1 MLEKQG
7 KYHIHTTDV
16 PQAHADERVCVMTSS
31 AGKASLSRRSGRR
44 AAPHIHHAIEGAH
57 FHHDPVE
64 RALARMA
71 PSTDRHSRGV
81 LRRISGP
88 NASRVSSSS
97 VCKLPI
103 KKRGRLACAGAA
115 APPKAESQSS
125 VDGVQDYS
133 FGVQDY
139 SFGVQCDAGHG
150 TPASAAC
157 ACPNGQH
164 GQGSCRPSPMP
175 EKPSKDPAHCSHGS
189 HADEVEGAGI
199 AHSTMND
206 ADGGPSLLSCYG
218 RHIDEHL
225 RGLED
230 EARAAVGLGS
240 AAASSSAPR
249 SHLAS
254 PHTMALPLNSAVA
267 ASAANEADRRNLV
280 AFLVKQ
286 TVAWELHALV
296 CGNAM
301 LHRAVA
307 FLDQRLAWRPV
318 GRARL
323 PIVGAACFHLA
334 SKVEDVWPLN
344 MVEMRHM
351 FSGADPYAVEHG
363 LVPSSPL
370 TVADVVQEEATLLQL
385 LDWSLHV
392 PTSHT
397 FLVTAAS
404 PPIEEP
410 QLSTASYLCE
420 LALLDHRAFC
430 NFKPS
435 TIAAAAISLSAHA
448 APRPPG
454 APAVDAP
461 ARELQACISRLRGA
475 AAKAE
480 SSSTA
485 RGFYIGCAAAATAA
499 PPSRSAHAAFSA
511 VVGKYTLEPPYSVHI
526 LKWLR
531 TGRSPL
537 GAGAVHGAA
546 RAFFDCIQA

>member
-1 MLEKQG
+1 
-7 KYHIHTTDV
+7 
-16 PQAHADERVCVMTSS
+16 
-31 AGKASLSRRSGRR
+31 
-44 AAPHIHHAIEGAH
+44 
-57 FHHDPVE
+57 
-64 RALARMA
+64 MA

-139 SFGVQCDAGHG
+139 SFGVRCDAGHG

-175 EKPSKDPAHCSHGS
+175 EKPSKDPAQCSHGN

-404 PPIEEP
+404 PPVEEP
-410 QLSTASYLCE
+410 QLSTASYQQPPSSTTALQ
-420 LALLDHRAFC
+420 LAVHHRGGRDQPSAPAHVAGA
-430 NFKPS
+430 PS
-435 TIAAAAISLSAHA
+435 TH
-448 APRPPG
+448 PRE
-454 APAVDAP
+454 A
-461 ARELQACISRLRGA
+461 QACISRLRARAGA
-475 AAKAE
+475 SRVNGPRLLHRVRRGGDGRPRARPTPSPPSSESTRSSPHTRCTSSSGCARGARRWVRVLCAARHAPSSIASKRERLAE
-480 SSSTA
+480 S
-485 RGFYIGCAAAATAA
+485 
-499 PPSRSAHAAFSA
+499 
-511 VVGKYTLEPPYSVHI
+511 
-526 LKWLR
+526 
-531 TGRSPL
+531 
-537 GAGAVHGAA
+537 
-546 RAFFDCIQA
+546 

>member
-1 MLEKQG
+1 
-7 KYHIHTTDV
+7 
-16 PQAHADERVCVMTSS
+16 
-31 AGKASLSRRSGRR
+31 
-44 AAPHIHHAIEGAH
+44 
-57 FHHDPVE
+57 
-64 RALARMA
+64 MA

-103 KKRGRLACAGAA
+103 KKRGRLACASAA

-139 SFGVQCDAGHG
+139 SFGVRCDAGHG

-267 ASAANEADRRNLV
+267 ASAASAADRRNLV

-344 MVEMRHM
+344 MVEMQHM
-351 FSGADPYAVEHG
+351 FSAADPYAVEHD
-363 LVPSSPL
+363 LVPPAPL

-404 PPIEEP
+404 PPVEEP
-410 QLSTASYLCE
+410 QLSTASYLC
-420 LALLDHRAFC
+420 RAR
-430 NFKPS
+430 P
-435 TIAAAAISLSAHA
+435 
-448 APRPPG
+448 PRPPRLLQLQAVHHRG
-454 APAVDAP
+454 GRDQPLRARRPTPAGRPAVDAP
-461 ARELQACISRLRGA
+461 ARELQACISRLRARRPRRSRRQRPAASTQGA
-475 AAKAE
+475 PRRRRPRPLALGPRRLLRRRRKVH
-480 SSSTA
+480 A
-485 RGFYIGCAAAATAA
+485 RA
-499 PPSRSAHAAFSA
+499 P
-511 VVGKYTLEPPYSVHI
+511 I
-526 LKWLR
+526 
-531 TGRSPL
+531 L
-537 GAGAVHGAA
+537 GAHPQVAAHGALAAGCGCCA
-546 RAFFDCIQA
+546 RRGTRFLLYCVQA